1 MHSPGCGM
9 ILSALAVA
17 NKDVLLVCSACF
29 PVIMFWAL
37 DRYLLRQERLFRK
50 THNHVR
56 MAEGD
61 SFDFSMNTQPF
72 EEVVDG
78 A

>member
-1 MHSPGCGM
+1 
-9 ILSALAVA
+9 
-17 NKDVLLVCSACF
+17 
-29 PVIMFWAL
+29 MFWGL

-61 SFDFSMNTQPF
+61 SVDFSMNTQPF
-72 EEVVDG
+72 EEVADG
-78 A
+78 REGGLISHAQAVTVFSLARSS